1 MVENLSSSEPE
12 GGGGA
17 GLSGA
22 SLLRAGG
29 AGCAATGVAPN
40 APTAT
45 TTVRGEGT
53 DRVTMMASC
62 ERKREVDWLGDLFGV
77 GDLFCLR
84 LGEKEKRKKERGER
98 EKEKEKQK
106 G

>member
-1 MVENLSSSEPE
+1 MGKGAIAGLE
-12 GGGGA
+12 GAAHGGGGESGGGA

-40 APTAT
+40 APTTT

-77 GDLFCLR
+77 GDLFCLC
-84 LGEKEKRKKERGER
+84 LGDNDLDPILY
-98 EKEKEKQK
+98 
-106 G
+106 